1 MAEERKKKGKWD
13 SKHERGVVY
22 FSHIPH
28 GFYEKPMREFLSQFG
43 TVTNLKIGRSSRT
56 GRCRG
61 YAFVEFL
68 YQDVA
73 KIVAETMNNYLMF
86 EKLVKCELVP
96 TAKVSRAIFRKK
108 INPARPPL
116 LVNRFKA
123 KQMANSKRS
132 EKQTER
138 RAKRQSKNLTKI
150 QSKLQKYGIEL
161 VLPAIQVPETTTT
174 PKTNQD
180 KKLIK
185 TKKSNTPVMELDSD
199 DDEISL
205 KTPPHVKKIKSRSNS
220 AANTPRGG
228 LGSKT
233 NTPIG
238 SAKTGTGTPKLGKAL
253 TEKLMKKKSTPNR
266 PLMKTQKAK

>member
-1 MAEERKKKGKWD
+1 MAEEQIKKRSKWD

-73 KIVAETMNNYLMF
+73 KIVADTMNNYLMF
-86 EKLVKCELVP
+86 EKLVKCELISREK
-96 TAKVSRAIFRKK
+96 ANSRAIFRKK

-123 KQMANSKRS
+123 KKMANSNRS

-138 RAKRQSKNLTKI
+138 RAKRQSKNLTKV
-150 QSKLQKYGIEL
+150 QLKLQKFGIEL
-161 VLPAIQVPETTTT
+161 VLPAMQTGTGTTT
-174 PKTNQD
+174 PKLLD

-185 TKKSNTPVMELDSD
+185 MKKSNTPVMELDSD

-220 AANTPRGG
+220 AANTPRG
-228 LGSKT
+228 SKS
-233 NTPIG
+233 NTPKIG
-238 SAKTGTGTPKLGKAL
+238 SSKKTGTGTPKLGKAVA
-253 TEKLMKKKSTPNR
+253 EKLMKKKSTPNR

>member
-138 RAKRQSKNLTKI
+138 RAKRQNKNLTKV
-150 QSKLQKYGIEL
+150 QSKLQKFGIDL
-161 VLPAIQVPETTTT
+161 VLPEIQMMAET
-174 PKTNQD
+174 PKADSDN

-185 TKKSNTPVMELDSD
+185 KKKSNTPVMELDSD

-220 AANTPRGG
+220 AANTPRG
-228 LGSKT
+228 SKT

-238 SAKTGTGTPKLGKAL
+238 SSSSKKTGTPKLGKAVA
-253 TEKLMKKKSTPNR
+253 EKLMKKKSTPNR